1 VAGHW
6 GNRKDDRVK
15 IRTRAALPVVG
26 AVIVALVAAG
36 CGGSSGQSSD
46 AASQNQSGRGPITY
60 VQGKDNTGDV
70 KNIIAKWNQLHPD
83 QKVTLKEQSDQADQ
97 QHDDLVQHFKS
108 QDPGYDVMSVDVVWT
123 SEFAAHGW
131 LQPLTGNFA
140 LSTGS
145 LLGVAVNAATYHN
158 TLYAAPYTSDGGML
172 YYRKD
177 LVPTPPT
184 TWDQLTADCAIA
196 KAHNIGCY
204 AGQFAKYEGLTVN
217 VSEAINAAGGHVVK
231 SDGTT
236 ADVNT
241 AQAKSGLSFLVDMY
255 KNGDIPQEAITYQE
269 EQGRQAFEA
278 GQLMFLR
285 NWSYVYNLA
294 TTDGSSV
301 VKDKFAVAPLP
312 GPTGVGAS
320 TLGGHNVGMS
330 VYSKYKATDIDFL
343 KFLESSDIQ
352 RELLIKESNAPVL
365 TSLYTDP
372 ALLADP
378 TLGYLK
384 TLGESLSTAKPRPVT
399 PFYPGVTAAI
409 EENSY
414 AAIKGAK
421 SVDQALKDMQAA
433 ITSATGGH

>member
-1 VAGHW
+1 M
-6 GNRKDDRVK
+6 N
-15 IRTRAALPVVG
+15 IRTRTLLPAVSAAVLVTM
-26 AVIVALVAAG
+26 VAAG
-36 CGGSSGQSSD
+36 CGSGSGGGSG
-46 AASQNQSGRGPITY
+46 AASQNENSRGPITY

-70 KNIIAKWNQLHPD
+70 KNIIAKWNALHPD
-83 QKVTLKEQSDQADQ
+83 QVVTLKEQSDQADQ
-97 QHDDLVQHFKS
+97 QHDDLVQHFKAK
-108 QDPGYDVMSVDVVWT
+108 DPSYDVMSVDVVWT
-123 SEFAAHGW
+123 SEFAAQGW
-131 LQPLTGNFA
+131 LQPLTGQFA
-140 LSTGS
+140 LNTGG

-172 YYRKD
+172 YYRSD
-177 LVPTPPT
+177 LVSTPPS
-184 TWDQLTADCAIA
+184 TWDQLESDCAIA
-196 KAHNIGCY
+196 KAHGIGCY

-217 VSEAINAAGGHVVK
+217 ASEAINAAGGHVVK
-231 SDGTT
+231 SDGVT

-241 AQAKSGLSFLVDMY
+241 PQAKSGLSWLVDMY
-255 KNGDIPQEAITYQE
+255 KNGDIPQQAITFQE

-294 TTDGSSV
+294 QTDGSSV
-301 VKDKFAVAPLP
+301 VKGKFAVAPLP
-312 GPTGVGAS
+312 GPSGVGAS

-330 VYSKYKATDIDFL
+330 VFSKHKATDIDFL

-352 RELLIKESNAPVL
+352 SELLVKESNAPVL
-365 TSLYTDP
+365 TSLYSDP
-372 ALLADP
+372 TLLANP

-384 TLGESLSTAKPRPVT
+384 VLGESLSTAKPRPVT

-414 AAIKGAK
+414 AAIKGDK

>member
-1 VAGHW
+1 M
-6 GNRKDDRVK
+6 N
-15 IRTRAALPVVG
+15 IRSRMPLSALSAAVL
-26 AVIVALVAAG
+26 VALVATG
-36 CGGSSGQSSD
+36 CSSGSGGNSG
-46 AASQNQSGRGPITY
+46 AASQNEASRGPITY

-70 KNIIAKWNQLHPD
+70 KNIIAKWNALHPD
-83 QKVTLKEQSDQADQ
+83 QIVTFKEQSDQADQ
-97 QHDDLVQHFKS
+97 QHDDLVQHFKAKDS
-108 QDPGYDVMSVDVVWT
+108 SYDVVSVDVVWT
-123 SEFAAHGW
+123 SEFAAQGW
-131 LQPLTGNFA
+131 LQPLTGPFA
-140 LSTGS
+140 LDTSG
-145 LLGVAVNAATYHN
+145 LLGVAVTASTYHN

-172 YYRKD
+172 YYRSD
-177 LVPTPPT
+177 LVAKPPT
-184 TWDQLTADCAIA
+184 TWDELESDCAIA

-217 VSEAINAAGGHVVK
+217 ASEAINAAGGHVVK
-231 SDGTT
+231 SDGVT
-236 ADVNT
+236 ADVDT
-241 AQAKSGLSFLVDMY
+241 PQAKSGLSWLVDMY
-255 KNGDIPQEAITYQE
+255 KNGDIPQQAITFQE

-294 TTDGSSV
+294 ETDGSSV
-301 VKDKFAVAPLP
+301 VKGKFAVAPLP
-312 GPTGVGAS
+312 GPSGVGAS
-320 TLGGHNVGMS
+320 TLGGHNLGMS
-330 VYSKYKATDIDFL
+330 VFSKHKATAIDFM

-365 TSLYTDP
+365 KSLYSDP
-372 ALLADP
+372 TLLADP

-414 AAIKGAK
+414 AAIKGDK